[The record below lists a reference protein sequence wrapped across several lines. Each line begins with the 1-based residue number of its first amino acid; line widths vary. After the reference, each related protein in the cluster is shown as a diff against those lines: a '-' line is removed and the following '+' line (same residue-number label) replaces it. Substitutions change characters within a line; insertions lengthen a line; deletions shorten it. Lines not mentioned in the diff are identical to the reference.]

1 MIERR
6 QVIVLE
12 SVRRFLRR
20 SAHTHL
26 VNLLAKVRPPDFGPV
41 YEKLSERERVAL
53 FRLLASRDPELGAG
67 FLVELPHE
75 SGPDLLRLLGP
86 DAAAHLLEKCAEDD
100 AADLLARLDEDES
113 RQVLDGMRP
122 EEKAGVEKLLI
133 YADETAGRI
142 MTPDVFSLH
151 EDTTV
156 EKATAALRARESI
169 EIAFYLYVVDD
180 RKHLVG
186 VISLRELLLNPADTK
201 LKEIMNADLITVRT
215 DADQEEVA
223 RIASKY
229 DLLAIPVVDEQGR
242 LAGAVSI
249 DDVIDVLREEA
260 TEDILRMAG
269 TSEEERIQPSIG
281 KSVRTRAPWLAA
293 TFLGGLAAAVII
305 YRLSGILAGFVGLA
319 AFFPIILGTAG
330 SAGNQ
335 SATVIMR
342 GLATGRIREGMYF
355 ATLTREAGVG
365 ALLGLA
371 YGVLLVLGSSLI
383 VGVGGIS
390 TQGTSGVVR
399 IAVVIGLSLALS
411 IAAATVL
418 GSVVPLVLQRL
429 NLDPATSTSPL
440 VTSTV
445 DVLASLIFLGLASLA
460 LAAYAP

>member
-26 VNLLAKVRPPDFGPV
+26 VNLLAKVRPPDFGPI

-53 FRLLASRDPELGAG
+53 FRLLATRDPELGAG

-75 SGPDLLRLLGP
+75 TGPDLLRLLGP
-86 DAAAHLLEKCAEDD
+86 EAAARLLEKCAEDD
-100 AADLLARLDEDES
+100 AADLLARLDDEES

-122 EEKAGVEKLLI
+122 EDKAGVEKLLI

-151 EDTTV
+151 EETTV
-156 EKATAALRARESI
+156 EKATAALRSRESI

-186 VISLRELLLNPADTK
+186 VVSLRELLLNPADAK
-201 LKEIMNADLITVRT
+201 LKDMMNADLITVRT

-293 TFLGGLAAAVII
+293 TFVGGLAAAVII

-319 AFFPIILGTAG
+319 AFFPIILGTSG

-342 GLATGRIREGMYF
+342 GLATGRIREGMYLS
-355 ATLTREAGVG
+355 TLAREAGVG
-365 ALLGLA
+365 GLLGLA
-371 YGVLLVLGSSLI
+371 YGLLLVLGSSLI
-383 VGVGGIS
+383 VGSAGIS
-390 TQGTSGVVR
+390 AQGVGGVVR
-399 IAVVIGLSLALS
+399 VAIVIGLSLALS
-411 IAAATVL
+411 IVTATVL

-429 NLDPATSTSPL
+429 KLDPATSTSPL

-445 DVLASLIFLGLASLA
+445 DVMASLIFLGLASLA

>member
-26 VNLLAKVRPPDFGPV
+26 LNLLAKVRPPDFGPV

-53 FRLLASRDPELGAG
+53 FRLLATRDPELGAG

-86 DAAAHLLEKCAEDD
+86 DAAARLLEKCAEDD

-151 EDTTV
+151 EDTTI
-156 EKATAALRARESI
+156 EKATAALRTRESI

-342 GLATGRIREGMYF
+342 GLATGRIREGMYL
-355 ATLTREAGVG
+355 ATLAREAGVG

-383 VGVGGIS
+383 VGAGGIS

-411 IAAATVL
+411 IAAATIL
-418 GSVVPLVLQRL
+418 GSVVPLVLQHL

-440 VTSTV
+440 VTSAV
-445 DVLASLIFLGLASLA
+445 DVMASLIFLGLASLA
-460 LAAYAP
+460 LAASAP

>member
-305 YRLSGILAGFVGLA
+305 YQLSGILAGFVGLA

-342 GLATGRIREGMYF
+342 GLATGRIREGMYL

-371 YGVLLVLGSSLI
+371 YGLLLVLGSSLI
-383 VGVGGIS
+383 VGVEGIS
-390 TQGTSGVVR
+390 TQGTAGVVR
-399 IAVVIGLSLALS
+399 VAVVIGLSLALS
-411 IAAATVL
+411 IATATVL

-429 NLDPATSTSPL
+429 KLDPATSTNPL

-445 DVLASLIFLGLASLA
+445 DVMASLIFLGLASLA